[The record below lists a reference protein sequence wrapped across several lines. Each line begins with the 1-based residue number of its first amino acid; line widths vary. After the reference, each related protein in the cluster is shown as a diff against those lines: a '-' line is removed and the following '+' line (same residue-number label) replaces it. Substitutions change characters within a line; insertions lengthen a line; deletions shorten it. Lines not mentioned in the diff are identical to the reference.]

1 MNQQLAGQH
10 SFNGQL
16 GNAVRANAQKA
27 HEVQMLEL
35 ELQRMKHLAQHQ
47 SQMQMKDLSSAY
59 DSEARRTRVEDRVQV
74 APLREASVAVPN
86 ITKWILDHRAE
97 AGMEEARKKS
107 FSVLSQQPDS

>member
-74 APLREASVAVPN
+74 APLREVSVAVPSTMN
-86 ITKWILDHRAE
+86 WMSHRAE
-97 AGMEEARKKS
+97 AAMEEGRKKNLS
-107 FSVLSQQPDS
+107 ALSQQPYS